1 MAREIKK
8 FKVELN
14 SAENLRDLLQ
24 NIIELTD
31 EQIKQSQDEITKL
44 KTSTT
49 LQEEAMDGKAK
60 YAKAINDFMA
70 IKDKALAKRI
80 EVARLLDEVIKHNGD
95 ISADEN
101 SKKQES
107 FSLDNLRK
115 LVDDTMSSKDKM
127 GETKT
132 ITLKKK

>member
-1 MAREIKK
+1 MPRELKK
-8 FKVELN
+8 FKIELN

-31 EQIKQSQDEITKL
+31 EQIKQSQDEINKL

-49 LQEEAMDGKAK
+49 LTEEAMDGKAK
-60 YAKAINDFMA
+60 YAKAVNDFMA
-70 IKDKALAKRI
+70 IKDKAMAKRI

-95 ISADEN
+95 ISGDE
-101 SKKQES
+101 SGKKQES

-115 LVDDTMSSKDKM
+115 LVDDTMSSKDKA

-132 ITLKKK
+132 ITLKKQ